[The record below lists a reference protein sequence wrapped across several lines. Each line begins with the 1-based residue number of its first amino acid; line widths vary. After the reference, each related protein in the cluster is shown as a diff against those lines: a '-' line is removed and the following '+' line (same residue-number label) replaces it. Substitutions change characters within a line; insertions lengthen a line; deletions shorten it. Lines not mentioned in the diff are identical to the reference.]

1 MVCLYRQG
9 NQPCRLSRIRGY
21 LVRGK
26 NGAAFNFC
34 LAGRKIKN
42 ERNGFSIVRL
52 VSFVFGSMLLEKAIY
67 AFLQLQTFL
76 PPPRR
81 EVRRGHCSTGWQE
94 GHFLILLVFLYSE
107 MASFPFWG

>member
-42 ERNGFSIVRL
+42 ERNGFSIVPVGFICIRFDAFRESYICIL
-52 VSFVFGSMLLEKAIY
+52 AIANFPAAAAQGSPPGALFHWVARRTFFNPFSLPLL
-67 AFLQLQTFL
+67 
-76 PPPRR
+76 
-81 EVRRGHCSTGWQE
+81 
-94 GHFLILLVFLYSE
+94 
-107 MASFPFWG
+107 